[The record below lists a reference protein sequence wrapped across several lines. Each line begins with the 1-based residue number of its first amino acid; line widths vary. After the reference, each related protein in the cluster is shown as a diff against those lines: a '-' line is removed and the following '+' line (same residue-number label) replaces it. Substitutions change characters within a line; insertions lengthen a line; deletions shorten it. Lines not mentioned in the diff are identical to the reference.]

1 MDQWCSNATFINI
14 FRLQDI
20 ITEISE
26 REQNFKILV
35 YANGFKKIRITEKI
49 IKELGID
56 TFAYERTNVGR
67 KRRAMKEKVYYSKFN
82 DIGSCFLCRSVM
94 DKIFFHIF

>member
-1 MDQWCSNATFINI
+1 MFFS
-14 FRLQDI
+14 RLQDL

-26 REQNFKILV
+26 KEPNFKILF

-56 TFAYERTNVGR
+56 TERTNIGR
-67 KRRAMKEKVYYSKFN
+67 RRRAMKEKIYYRLVS
-82 DIGSCFLCRSVM
+82 R
-94 DKIFFHIF
+94 